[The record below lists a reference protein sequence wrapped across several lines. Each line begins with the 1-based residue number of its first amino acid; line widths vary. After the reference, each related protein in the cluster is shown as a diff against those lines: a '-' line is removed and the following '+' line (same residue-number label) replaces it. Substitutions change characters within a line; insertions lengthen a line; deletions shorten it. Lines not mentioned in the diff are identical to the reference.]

1 MDAIDCKN
9 ISNHVLSFAFIFLKF
24 WQSIAERNRDM
35 TRENLDNVFLKMV
48 EMYEGQPERIQ
59 HFTKVHSYAAYIGR
73 QEKLDEKTMFILE
86 TAAYTHDIGIKKA
99 EELYHASNG
108 RLQQELGP
116 GEAEIMLK
124 ELHFPE
130 DVIERVKYLI
140 AHHHTYSNIQGID
153 LQILIEADFLV
164 NLYEHSDESVASKVL
179 EKIFKTASGTKLCK
193 TMFRL

>member
-1 MDAIDCKN
+1 MLLRVLIRRFFRQKGEADALRVPPPEKID
-9 ISNHVLSFAFIFLKF
+9 
-24 WQSIAERNRDM
+24 
-35 TRENLDNVFLKMV
+35 
-48 EMYEGQPERIQ
+48 
-59 HFTKVHSYAAYIGR
+59 
-73 QEKLDEKTMFILE
+73 
-86 TAAYTHDIGIKKA
+86 HDIGIKKA

>member
-1 MDAIDCKN
+1 MSAR
-9 ISNHVLSFAFIFLKF
+9 V
-24 WQSIAERNRDM
+24 
-35 TRENLDNVFLKMV
+35 
-48 EMYEGQPERIQ
+48 
-59 HFTKVHSYAAYIGR
+59 
-73 QEKLDEKTMFILE
+73 EKLISEYPQMVSQKKCL
-86 TAAYTHDIGIKKA
+86 AYQIA
-99 EELYHASNG
+99 
-108 RLQQELGP
+108 
-116 GEAEIMLK
+116 
-124 ELHFPE
+124 HFRGLSPE

>member
-1 MDAIDCKN
+1 
-9 ISNHVLSFAFIFLKF
+9 
-24 WQSIAERNRDM
+24 M

-48 EMYEGQPERIQ
+48 GMYEGQPERIQ

-116 GEAEIMLK
+116 GEAEILLK
-124 ELHFPE
+124 ELRFSE
-130 DVIERVKYLI
+130 DVIGRVKYLI

-179 EKIFKTASGTKLCK
+179 EKIFKTESGTKLCK

>member
-1 MDAIDCKN
+1 
-9 ISNHVLSFAFIFLKF
+9 
-24 WQSIAERNRDM
+24 M
-35 TRENLDNVFLKMV
+35 TRTDLDNVFLKMI
-48 EMYEGQPERIQ
+48 EYYEGQPERIQ

-73 QEKLDEKTMFILE
+73 QEQLSDDEMLILE
-86 TAAYTHDIGIKKA
+86 TAAYTHDIGSKKA
-99 EELYHASNG
+99 EELYHSSNG

-116 GEAEIMLK
+116 GEAEIMLN
-124 ELHFPE
+124 ELHFPQ

-140 AHHHTYSNIQGID
+140 AHHHTYSNIQGMD

-179 EKIFKTASGTKLCK
+179 ENIFKTASGTKLCK

>member
-1 MDAIDCKN
+1 
-9 ISNHVLSFAFIFLKF
+9 
-24 WQSIAERNRDM
+24 M

-99 EELYHASNG
+99 EELYHAS
-108 RLQQELGP
+108 
-116 GEAEIMLK
+116 K
-124 ELHFPE
+124 

>member
-1 MDAIDCKN
+1 
-9 ISNHVLSFAFIFLKF
+9 
-24 WQSIAERNRDM
+24 M
-35 TRENLDNVFLKMV
+35 TREDLDNVFLKMV

-99 EELYHASNG
+99 EDFTSKRMDHSPVK
-108 RLQQELGP
+108 RV
-116 GEAEIMLK
+116 
-124 ELHFPE
+124 ELHCHTKMSDMDGVSDVASIIKKAKE
-130 DVIERVKYLI
+130 WGMEAVIERVKYLI

>member
-1 MDAIDCKN
+1 
-9 ISNHVLSFAFIFLKF
+9 
-24 WQSIAERNRDM
+24 M
-35 TRENLDNVFLKMV
+35 TRENLDNVFLKMI
-48 EMYEGQPERIQ
+48 EDYEGQPERIQ
-59 HFTKVHSYAAYIGR
+59 HFTKVHSFAAYIGR

-108 RLQQELGP
+108 KLQQELGP

-124 ELHFPE
+124 ELQFPE

-140 AHHHTYSNIQGID
+140 AHHHTYSNIQGMD

-179 EKIFKTASGTKLCK
+179 EKIFKTESGRKLCK
-193 TMFRL
+193 TMFHL

>member
-1 MDAIDCKN
+1 
-9 ISNHVLSFAFIFLKF
+9 
-24 WQSIAERNRDM
+24 M

-86 TAAYTHDIGIKKA
+86 TAAYTHDIGIKKARTATLTAPGIKKA

>member
-1 MDAIDCKN
+1 
-9 ISNHVLSFAFIFLKF
+9 
-24 WQSIAERNRDM
+24 
-35 TRENLDNVFLKMV
+35 
-48 EMYEGQPERIQ
+48 
-59 HFTKVHSYAAYIGR
+59 
-73 QEKLDEKTMFILE
+73 MFILE

-116 GEAEIMLK
+116 GEAETMLHA
-124 ELHFPE
+124 LHFPE

>member
-1 MDAIDCKN
+1 
-9 ISNHVLSFAFIFLKF
+9 
-24 WQSIAERNRDM
+24 M
-35 TRENLDNVFLKMV
+35 TRTDLDNVFLKMI
-48 EMYEGQPERIQ
+48 EYYEGQPERIQ

-73 QEKLDEKTMFILE
+73 QEQLSDDEMLILE

-99 EELYHASNG
+99 EELYHSSNG

-116 GEAEIMLK
+116 GEAEIMLN
-124 ELHFPE
+124 ELHFPQ
-130 DVIERVKYLI
+130 DVIDRVKYLI
-140 AHHHTYSNIQGID
+140 AHHHTYSNIQGMD

-179 EKIFKTASGTKLCK
+179 ENIFKTASGTKLCK

>member
-1 MDAIDCKN
+1 
-9 ISNHVLSFAFIFLKF
+9 
-24 WQSIAERNRDM
+24 M

-48 EMYEGQPERIQ
+48 EKYEGQPERIQ

-73 QEKLDEKTMFILE
+73 QEKLGEKTMFILE

>member
-1 MDAIDCKN
+1 
-9 ISNHVLSFAFIFLKF
+9 
-24 WQSIAERNRDM
+24 M
-35 TRENLDNVFLKMV
+35 TREDLDNVFLKMV

-116 GEAEIMLK
+116 GEAETMLHA
-124 ELHFPE
+124 LHFPE

-140 AHHHTYSNIQGID
+140 AHHHTYSNIQF
-153 LQILIEADFLV
+153 ILISPYIIVHFGSD
-164 NLYEHSDESVASKVL
+164 YENVMKFDV
-179 EKIFKTASGTKLCK
+179 
-193 TMFRL
+193 R

>member
-1 MDAIDCKN
+1 
-9 ISNHVLSFAFIFLKF
+9 
-24 WQSIAERNRDM
+24 M
-35 TRENLDNVFLKMV
+35 TRTDLDNVFLKMI
-48 EMYEGQPERIQ
+48 EYYEGQPERIQ

-73 QEKLDEKTMFILE
+73 QEQLSDDEMLILE

-99 EELYHASNG
+99 EELYHSSNG

-116 GEAEIMLK
+116 GEAEIMLN
-124 ELHFPE
+124 ELHFPQ
-130 DVIERVKYLI
+130 DVIDRVKYLI
-140 AHHHTYSNIQGID
+140 AHHHTYSNIQGMD

-179 EKIFKTASGTKLCK
+179 ENIFKTESGTKLCK

>member
-1 MDAIDCKN
+1 MKREMKQALREAFAAPPPQNKN
-9 ISNHVLSFAFIFLKF
+9 RFLRSVTQPKIGFWEFVLA
-24 WQSIAERNRDM
+24 Q
-35 TRENLDNVFLKMV
+35 
-48 EMYEGQPERIQ
+48 
-59 HFTKVHSYAAYIGR
+59 AAYIGR

>member
-1 MDAIDCKN
+1 
-9 ISNHVLSFAFIFLKF
+9 
-24 WQSIAERNRDM
+24 M
-35 TRENLDNVFLKMV
+35 TREDLDNVFLKMV
-48 EMYEGQPERIQ
+48 EKYEGQPERIQ

-116 GEAEIMLK
+116 GEAETMLHA
-124 ELHFPE
+124 LHFPE

>member
-1 MDAIDCKN
+1 
-9 ISNHVLSFAFIFLKF
+9 
-24 WQSIAERNRDM
+24 M
-35 TRENLDNVFLKMV
+35 TRADLDNVFLKMI
-48 EMYEGQPERIQ
+48 EYYEGQPERIQ

-73 QEKLDEKTMFILE
+73 QEQLSEDAMLILE

-99 EELYHASNG
+99 EELYHSSNG

-124 ELHFPE
+124 ELHFPQ
-130 DVIERVKYLI
+130 DVIDRVKYLI
-140 AHHHTYSNIQGID
+140 AHHHTYSDIQGVD

-164 NLYEHSDESVASKVL
+164 NLYEHSDESAASKVL
-179 EKIFKTASGTKLCK
+179 ENIFKTESGTKICK